1 MRRNK
6 QWDVNKAMLLSRL
19 FQFLHCAGKACVI
32 PFLTLYLRYLG
43 LTASLTGIIMG
54 TKHFINLAWAPL
66 SGYFAKHYNKRRV
79 VILSSL
85 LCSIGAGLL
94 LLLIPPA
101 DKATMSRYCNIS
113 AFAGFGLPKTAEDT
127 INYSQLGNTT
137 MTVHAFTTL
146 ISPTALSKM
155 NTKHIATAGA
165 GQMLNDAILATAA
178 ASKHEVKRIAHR
190 QSHRENHKNEEGAN
204 PDIPDNSD
212 SKRSVRSRSLKTG
225 SAHGQKATDVVLE
238 VQHQLFFLVLMAVA
252 LWEVLAAPLEWT
264 VDDGLYEY
272 LDFVDA
278 TDGYSQHWIWG
289 YLGAACSACGMG
301 LLVSNLDCLLNVH
314 IHRSSVH
321 FYCYAIL
328 ITLTLL
334 TGTFLPIHVNRKR
347 EQANKV
353 LKALH
358 LISNDGRATLCAL
371 TAFIVGAVGSTVEN
385 YLFWQM
391 QDKGSSEFYMG
402 ASIAIKL
409 FAEILLSF
417 FSSKILKTLGQ
428 SGTVALG
435 MLCMAVQCLYYSF
448 LWSPWSV
455 LPIQSLNAFS
465 NGALWWALNAY
476 CEDVSTPGMERSV
489 QRVFQALSLGLGAG
503 IGSLA
508 GGFIASRFSLE
519 VLYRAAAVVL
529 VIWSV
534 AFLLVQSRI
543 PRQKKVNYSQLL
555 AADNSD
561 LSDTETDQER
571 DWLVKAMKDEIEN
584 NSW

>member
-19 FQFLHCAGKACVI
+19 FHFLHCAGKACVI
-32 PFLTLYLRYLG
+32 PFLTLYLRHLG

-101 DKATMSRYCNIS
+101 NSAAMSRYCNIS

-127 INYSQLGNTT
+127 INNSQLGNTAV
-137 MTVHAFTTL
+137 TVHTFTTL
-146 ISPTALSKM
+146 ISPTALTLM

-165 GQMLNDAILATAA
+165 
-178 ASKHEVKRIAHR
+178 
-190 QSHRENHKNEEGAN
+190 
-204 PDIPDNSD
+204 DNSH
-212 SKRSVRSRSLKTG
+212 SKRSLRSKSLKTG

-238 VQHQLFFLVLMAVA
+238 VQRQLFFLVLMAVA

-278 TDGYSQHWIWG
+278 TDGYSRHWIWG
-289 YLGAACSACGMG
+289 YLGAACSACGVG

-334 TGTFLPIHVNRKR
+334 TGTFLPIHVNRKQ
-347 EQANKV
+347 EQTNKV

-358 LISNDGRATLCAL
+358 LISNEGRATLCAL
-371 TAFIVGAVGSTVEN
+371 TAFIVGVVGSTVEN

-402 ASIAIKL
+402 ASIGITL

-417 FSSKILKTLGQ
+417 FSHRILKTLGQ

-435 MLCMAVQCLYYSF
+435 MFCMAVQCLYYSF

-465 NGALWWALNAY
+465 NGALWWALNAQ

-508 GGFIASRFSLE
+508 GGFVVSRFSLE

-534 AFLLVQSRI
+534 AFLIVQSRI
-543 PRQKKVNYSQLL
+543 PRQKRVNYSQLL
-555 AADNSD
+555 AADNTD

-571 DWLVKAMKDEIEN
+571 DWLVKAMKDEKEN

>member
-19 FQFLHCAGKACVI
+19 FHFLHCAGKACVI
-32 PFLTLYLRYLG
+32 PFLTLYLRHLG

-66 SGYFAKHYNKRRV
+66 SGYFAKHYNKRKV

-101 DKATMSRYCNIS
+101 NKAAMSRYCNIS

-127 INYSQLGNTT
+127 INQSQLGNTAV
-137 MTVHAFTTL
+137 TVHAFTTL
-146 ISPTALSKM
+146 ISPTALTLM
-155 NTKHIATAGA
+155 NTKHVATAGA
-165 GQMLNDAILATAA
+165 
-178 ASKHEVKRIAHR
+178 
-190 QSHRENHKNEEGAN
+190 
-204 PDIPDNSD
+204 DNSD
-212 SKRSVRSRSLKTG
+212 SKRSVRPRSIRSLKTG
-225 SAHGQKATDVVLE
+225 TTHGQKATDIILE

-278 TDGYSQHWIWG
+278 TDGYSRHWIWG
-289 YLGAACSACGMG
+289 YLGAACSACGVG

-334 TGTFLPIHVNRKR
+334 TGTFLPVHVNRKQ
-347 EQANKV
+347 EQTNKV

-371 TAFIVGAVGSTVEN
+371 TAFVVGAVGSTVEN

-402 ASIAIKL
+402 ASIAIML

-417 FSSKILKTLGQ
+417 FSNKILKTVGQ

-435 MLCMAVQCLYYSF
+435 MFCMAVQCLYYSF

-465 NGALWWALNAY
+465 NGALWWALNAQ

-503 IGSLA
+503 IGSLV
-508 GGFIASRFSLE
+508 GGFVASRFSLE

-534 AFLLVQSRI
+534 AFLTVQSRI
-543 PRQKKVNYSQLL
+543 PRQKRVNYSQLL

-571 DWLVKAMKDEIEN
+571 DWLVKAMKDEKEN